1 MNYGEKAKELIL
13 QLKRSEWL
21 PAYNE
26 EGVRSSLVEISM
38 HFDELNDQLYASS
51 VALAT
56 VKMPSG
62 EERPKTDYKNGS
74 EEYFRTNNIT
84 SDKKVGRLKLPME
97 SRPAMILHDAA
108 IRRIK
113 RCLLGYHA
121 HRLDKLKF
129 LKWETNASLPLN
141 IRTLLSD
148 AEVDFF
154 TDYDRLVS
162 RYSSTFPGSD
172 GFLLDLNANMQPP
185 EEDMIEVRVVRDGIG
200 TIVTEHW
207 GEVSLDI
214 GTTHFLCR
222 GDVEQLIRQGMLQQL
237 DSEEIF

>member
-1 MNYGEKAKELIL
+1 
-13 QLKRSEWL
+13 
-21 PAYNE
+21 
-26 EGVRSSLVEISM
+26 M

-51 VALAT
+51 VANAA
-56 VKMPSG
+56 VKTSSG
-62 EERPKTDYKNGS
+62 EEILITECKGGS
-74 EEYFRTNNIT
+74 EEHYKININGNE
-84 SDKKVGRLKLPME
+84 KKERLKLPME
-97 SRPAMILHDAA
+97 SRPAMILHDAV

-121 HRLDKLKF
+121 HRLDKLKS
-129 LKWETNASLPLN
+129 LRWETNASLPLH

-154 TDYDRLVS
+154 TDYDMLIS

-185 EEDMIEVRVVRDGIG
+185 EEDMVEVRVVRDGIG

-222 GDVEQLIRQGMLQQL
+222 GDVEHLIRQGMLQQL
-237 DSEEIF
+237 DSEEIC